1 MFELCASI
9 LAANP
14 ENLARD
20 VQDAETA
27 GVDAFHIDLM
37 KIEFNCEDVIRRAL
51 EKYGT

>member
-37 KIEFNCEDVIRRAL
+37 DYRLYPSIRV
-51 EKYGT
+51 